1 MRKQH
6 RHKPIPTPK
15 PSRMSFCAALL
26 HYLFKFGPRKHL
38 EQLIQD
44 AAKSFHGADS
54 SSLITKLGRFVDPIQ
69 RISPFSVPLPK
80 PNLDSSAYIRR
91 GVRSRKDASS
101 ILNLISVIA
110 NVLGGLVVYMLRK

>member
-6 RHKPIPTPK
+6 RHKLIPTPK
-15 PSRMSFCAALL
+15 SSRMSFCAGLL
-26 HYLFKFGPRKHL
+26 HYLFKFDPRKNL

-54 SSLITKLGRFVDPIQ
+54 SSLITKLRRFVDRIQ

-80 PNLDSSAYIRR
+80 ANLDSSALVRR
-91 GVRSRKDASS
+91 GSRAAAGW
-101 ILNLISVIA
+101 SVQRRA
-110 NVLGGLVVYMLRK
+110 ATF

>member
-6 RHKPIPTPK
+6 RHKLIPTPK
-15 PSRMSFCAALL
+15 PSRMSFCTGLL
-26 HYLFKFGPRKHL
+26 HYLFKFASRKNL

-54 SSLITKLGRFVDPIQ
+54 SSLITKLGRFVDRIQ

-80 PNLDSSAYIRR
+80 PNLDSSALKRR
-91 GVRSRKDASS
+91 GMGPLFGTNPIASCGTLLDYAAYFTAS
-101 ILNLISVIA
+101 
-110 NVLGGLVVYMLRK
+110 